1 MLRQVSANSEQRPRQ
16 LKPDRRNPMTVTVS
30 PFIRNALL
38 LDAIASGA
46 TALLA
51 IIGASFLSP
60 LLNLP
65 APLLFWAG
73 VVLVPFVALLVATAR
88 RQTVRRM
95 VLIDIIAI
103 NALWVAASFGLLV
116 SGLVSPNGLG
126 IAFICVQS
134 IAVALFAEL
143 QFIGMRRATVL
154 TA

>member
-1 MLRQVSANSEQRPRQ
+1 
-16 LKPDRRNPMTVTVS
+16 MTVTVS

-38 LDAIASGA
+38 LDAVASGV

-51 IIGASFLSP
+51 IVGESFLSP

-65 APLLFWAG
+65 ASLLFWAG
-73 VVLVPFVALLVATAR
+73 VVLVPFVALLLVTAR
-88 RQTVRRM
+88 RRTVARI

-116 SGLVSPNGLG
+116 SGLVSPNALG
-126 IAFICVQS
+126 IAFICVQA

-143 QFIGMRRATVL
+143 QFIGMRRATAL

>member
-1 MLRQVSANSEQRPRQ
+1 MI
-16 LKPDRRNPMTVTVS
+16 VTVS

-38 LDAIASGA
+38 LDAVASGA

-51 IIGASFLSP
+51 IAGAPFLSP
-60 LLNLP
+60 LLELP

-88 RQTVRRM
+88 RKTVRRM

-103 NALWVAASFGLLV
+103 NALWVAASFGLLF
-116 SGLVSPNGLG
+116 SSLVSPNALG
-126 IAFICVQS
+126 IAFICVQA

-143 QFIGMRRATVL
+143 QFIGMRRATALAV
-154 TA
+154 